1 MSHPKNPRLTKPTN
15 EAAAEIVMD
24 AIREAGL
31 DPRKVGN
38 DAGVRLAYQKW
49 IDGEIDRSQFV
60 ESIRNLR

>member
-1 MSHPKNPRLTKPTN
+1 
-15 EAAAEIVMD
+15 MD